1 MKIPEELLPVVE
13 WWERDGKK
21 TLAIAAVVGV
31 AVLGYISWRS
41 HKEKL
46 QEEAEA
52 AVATAMDVETLQD
65 AVNRFGDYDVGPM
78 LKLKLASAYCAR
90 GEEGDAKRAL
100 EIYDQVVASGKIPA
114 GFEDV
119 PKVGRAECLEAEED
133 FGGAIAAY
141 ESFIASAPT
150 NAPLLI
156 AAKLGLARSKAQ
168 SGDRKGAVAYL
179 EAMQKD
185 EGLSDSAKARVES
198 TLDVVKRWTK
208 QPAPAP
214 EPPVTKPVT
223 PAPAPAPV
231 AAPKPPAPAPAPVKP
246 AAPAAPAAK
255 PVTPVPAP
263 APVAAP
269 KPPAPAPAPAPKP
282 AAAPAPVKPATP
294 APVAAPKPPAPAPA
308 PAAKPAA
315 PAAPAAPKP
324 AAPVNG
330 K

>member
-13 WWERDGKK
+13 WWEKDGKK

-90 GEEGDAKRAL
+90 GEDGDAKSAL
-100 EIYDQVVASGKIPA
+100 EIYDQVIASGKTPA

-119 PKVGRAECLEAEED
+119 PKVGRAECLESDGD
-133 FGGAIAAY
+133 FEGAISAY
-141 ESFIASAPT
+141 ESFLANAST
-150 NAPLLI
+150 NAPLVL

-168 SGDRKGAVAYL
+168 AGDRKGAIAYL

-185 EGLSDSAKARVES
+185 EGLSASAKVRIES
-198 TLDVVKRWTK
+198 TLDVVKRWTS

-214 EPPVTKPVT
+214 EPPVAKPAT
-223 PAPAPAPV
+223 PA
-231 AAPKPPAPAPAPVKP
+231 
-246 AAPAAPAAK
+246 
-255 PVTPVPAP
+255 
-263 APVAAP
+263 
-269 KPPAPAPAPAPKP
+269 APAPKP

-308 PAAKPAA
+308 PAVKPAA

-324 AAPVNG
+324 AAPANG

>member
-31 AVLGYISWRS
+31 VVLGYISWRS

-90 GEEGDAKRAL
+90 GEEGDAKSAL

-150 NAPLLI
+150 NAPLLV

-214 EPPVTKPVT
+214 EPPVAKPVT
-223 PAPAPAPV
+223 PTPAPAPAAKPAAAPAPVKPATPAPV
-231 AAPKPPAPAPAPVKP
+231 AAPKPPTPAPAPAAKP
-246 AAPAAPAAK
+246 AAPA
-255 PVTPVPAP
+255 
-263 APVAAP
+263 
-269 KPPAPAPAPAPKP
+269 
-282 AAAPAPVKPATP
+282 APVKPATP

-308 PAAKPAA
+308 PAPWTST
-315 PAAPAAPKP
+315 
-324 AAPVNG
+324 
-330 K
+330 

>member
-269 KPPAPAPAPAPKP
+269 KPPAPAPAPAPMP

>member
-90 GEEGDAKRAL
+90 GEEGDAKSAL

-150 NAPLLI
+150 NAPLLV

-214 EPPVTKPVT
+214 EQPV
-223 PAPAPAPV
+223 
-231 AAPKPPAPAPAPVKP
+231 
-246 AAPAAPAAK
+246 AK
-255 PVTPVPAP
+255 PVTP
-263 APVAAP
+263 
-269 KPPAPAPAPAPKP
+269 
-282 AAAPAPVKPATP
+282 APAPVKPATP

-315 PAAPAAPKP
+315 APAPVKPATPAPVAAPKPPAPAPAPAPKP

>member
-90 GEEGDAKRAL
+90 GEEGDAKSAL

-119 PKVGRAECLEAEED
+119 PKVGRAECLESEED

-185 EGLSDSAKARVES
+185 EGLSASAKARVES

-231 AAPKPPAPAPAPVKP
+231 AAPKPPAPAPAPVAKP
-246 AAPAAPAAK
+246 AAPAAPAA
-255 PVTPVPAP
+255 
-263 APVAAP
+263 
-269 KPPAPAPAPAPKP
+269 KP

-315 PAAPAAPKP
+315 APAPVKPATPAPVAAPKPPAPAPAPAPKP

>member
-90 GEEGDAKRAL
+90 GEEGDAKSAL

-150 NAPLLI
+150 NAPLLV

-185 EGLSDSAKARVES
+185 EGLSASAKARVES

-208 QPAPAP
+208 QSAPAP
-214 EPPVTKPVT
+214 EPPVAKLAT
-223 PAPAPAPV
+223 P
-231 AAPKPPAPAPAPVKP
+231 
-246 AAPAAPAAK
+246 
-255 PVTPVPAP
+255 
-263 APVAAP
+263 
-269 KPPAPAPAPAPKP
+269 
-282 AAAPAPVKPATP
+282 APAPVKPATP

-315 PAAPAAPKP
+315 TPAPVKPATPAPVAAPKPPAPAPAPAPVAKPAAPAPAPAPKP

>member
-21 TLAIAAVVGV
+21 TLAIVAVVGV
-31 AVLGYISWRS
+31 AVLGYISWKS
-41 HKEKL
+41 HREKL
-46 QEEAEA
+46 QDEAET

-90 GEEGDAKRAL
+90 GEDGDAKSAL
-100 EIYDQVVASGKIPA
+100 EIYDQVIASGKTPA

-119 PKVGRAECLEAEED
+119 PKIGRAECLEADGD
-133 FGGAIAAY
+133 FAGAISAY
-141 ESFIASAPT
+141 ESFLGNAST
-150 NAPLLI
+150 NAPLVL

-168 SGDRKGAVAYL
+168 SGDRKGAIAYL

-185 EGLSDSAKARVES
+185 KGLSASAKRRVES
-198 TLDVVKRWTK
+198 TLDVVKRWTS

-214 EPPVTKPVT
+214 E
-223 PAPAPAPV
+223 APV
-231 AAPKPPAPAPAPVKP
+231 KPATPAPVKP
-246 AAPAAPAAK
+246 A
-255 PVTPVPAP
+255 TP

-269 KPPAPAPAPAPKP
+269 KPPAPAPAPAAKP

-308 PAAKPAA
+308 PAPVAKPAA
-315 PAAPAAPKP
+315 PAAPAPKP